1 MARLNHMENVLDDPG
16 VLQVVLRE
24 YEQHKLPRM
33 MLIKKETDA
42 GNRLS
47 SVDLAFLRE
56 LYQEI
61 NSFQSFVETHPEY
74 KKLYINFVN
83 VYCSIMDA
91 ALDNEKRK

>member
-1 MARLNHMENVLDDPG
+1 MENVLDDPG

-33 MLIKKETDA
+33 MVIKKEIDN

-47 SVDLAFLRE
+47 SQDLAFLRE

-61 NSFQSFVETHPEY
+61 TGFQSFVETHPEY
-74 KKLYINFVN
+74 KKLYIKFVN
-83 VYCSIMDA
+83 IYCSIMDG
-91 ALDNEKRK
+91 ALDNEKRQ